1 MDAFLVLEDGR
12 TFKGRAFGAQGEV
25 AAEVVFNTGMAGYQE
40 LLTDPSYSGQIVNMT
55 YPLIGNYGINHEDME
70 SGKIQVAGFV
80 VRELCEW
87 SSNFRATGTLDE
99 WLKKN
104 NIVGLQGIDT
114 RALTRHIREAGSMN
128 GVLSTID
135 QDLSSLLKKAQAA
148 PKMAGLDLVK
158 QVTCQEAF
166 VFSQS
171 PEDRFHV
178 VVIDCGVKTN
188 ILRALSKRGC
198 KVTVVPALTPAEAIL
213 ALRPDGLMLTNGP
226 GDPAAVTYVIDTV
239 QALLDKLPIFG
250 ICLGHQLLGHA
261 FGGRTVKMKFGH
273 RGVNHPV
280 REEATGRVAITSQ
293 NHGFCVEA
301 DSLPPEVEVTH
312 INMNDRTV
320 EGLRHKKLPIFSVQH
335 HPEAC
340 PGPHD
345 AAVLFDRFVK
355 LMADPKIK

>member
-12 TFKGRAFGAQGEV
+12 MFKGRAFGAQGEV

-40 LLTDPSYSGQIVNMT
+40 LLSDPSYSGQIVNMT
-55 YPLIGNYGINHEDME
+55 YPLIGNYGVNQEDME
-70 SGKIQVAGFV
+70 SGKAQVAGFV

-87 SSNFRATGTLDE
+87 PSNFRATGSLDE
-99 WLKKN
+99 WLKKS
-104 NIVGLQGIDT
+104 NIIGLQGIDT

-128 GVLSTID
+128 GVLSTVD
-135 QDLSSLLKKAQAA
+135 QDVAALTQKAQDA

-158 QVTCQEAF
+158 KVTCKEPY
-166 VFSQS
+166 VFSQD
-171 PEDRFHV
+171 PAAVHHV
-178 VVIDCGVKTN
+178 VVIDCGAKTN
-188 ILRALSKRGC
+188 ILRELSKRGC
-198 KVTVVPALTPAEAIL
+198 KVTVVPATAPAEEIL
-213 ALRPDGLMLTNGP
+213 ACQPDGLMLTNGP
-226 GDPAAVTYVIDTV
+226 GDPAAVTYVIETV
-239 QALLDKLPIFG
+239 KGLMDRLPIFG

-261 FGGRTVKMKFGH
+261 LGGRTVKMKFGH

-280 REEATGRVAITSQ
+280 REEATGHVAITSQ

-301 DSLPPEVEVTH
+301 DSLPPEVEITH
-312 INMNDRTV
+312 VNMNDRTV

-345 AAVLFDRFVK
+345 AAGLFDRFIEMMK
-355 LMADPKIK
+355 